1 MYYIYIYV
9 CWECALFILQKKHRL
24 ILAIERWD
32 FSAQGAWDWQWER
45 VGGWYKSGKVIHLH
59 VPIKSLSYMFKSSG
73 VAGGPRP
80 KERTDSVAYSPLD
93 HPVLL
98 ERSREQLNKT

>member
-1 MYYIYIYV
+1 MCTFYF
-9 CWECALFILQKKHRL
+9 AKKKHRL

-73 VAGGPRP
+73 VA
-80 KERTDSVAYSPLD
+80 
-93 HPVLL
+93 
-98 ERSREQLNKT
+98 